1 MSWTSNVVYKIDDDD
16 GHSKRWTRLL
26 RYYLACLRAES
37 GQGVR
42 AQWSDRSVRWVPFLS
57 DREWSTIGTTH
68 VHFSTEDLPATP
80 DPHAQWLYGY
90 PLLVLDSPAGPLRLM
105 PVLLH
110 RVNLEASERSIT
122 AKLANT
128 PSYFNGE
135 YLLAVVQD
143 PEHRRTLQRALED
156 GPKIT
161 LRPEALQALITSVC
175 DIDVIEPLSTTLE
188 QWHSEPSAP
197 GLYNRAAFYLP
208 SQTQYT
214 AGLQQELATLL
225 NDHPDMADTALAS
238 LLSFPQIPIDP
249 EAPSAQTL
257 PMDCRQRA
265 ACDLTWRDRLTVVT
279 GPPGTGKTQ
288 VIVNMLADALI
299 RNRRVLFASKNQ
311 RAVANVESKFQEL
324 AGDHTMIRAGLRAG
338 TDDLRQRFVDLLA
351 RRLTTETGRDDVSIY
366 RLRRNHQAAHR
377 RRHVIAEKLKAK
389 ATSDLPSADLLSR
402 AIEMAERSVL
412 NTGRQLLRETVA
424 RRDRVLPK
432 LMRPIFNRYRASLE
446 QWLSCRDPKTA
457 ARLQSNLA
465 NQLPDLLA
473 GFPLWSTTHL
483 SICNA
488 VPLEGGIFDLVII
501 DEGSQ
506 SDIASAL
513 PLLYRA
519 KRAVV
524 FGDNQQLRHIATLPP
539 ATEHQLMTQ
548 FGLFNGD
555 EAYGYIQNSLFDAAL
570 SAPSANVHR
579 LLRNYRTHAHLIQF
593 ANTQWYQNALV
604 PMACYS
610 ELAIDP
616 NRPPLQW
623 VDTRSAASRGSSGGV
638 CVPVE
643 QNAVRQVLQELQ
655 QSRYRGTVG
664 VVTPFREQ
672 TATLQHIIHQFPTD
686 WRTARDIKVATAH
699 GFQGDERDL
708 MIVSLCVTSDLPRG
722 ARAFLDQTDN
732 LLNVSLTR
740 ARAHTVLVGDR
751 HACATS
757 DMSHYAK
764 LAAFFDTYAG
774 ADERP
779 SVDQPLVGPYEITLA
794 NALRRAGL
802 DPVPQYPVDQYRVDL
817 ALVSDR
823 SRVAIE
829 IDGHQHHT
837 DESGARLHEDLL
849 RDARL
854 RDQGWVVIRFWVNQ
868 VRTDLEACVTRVQT
882 AWSRGNCNSARRR
895 R

>member
-188 QWHSEPSAP
+188 HWHREPSAP

-214 AGLQQELATLL
+214 AGLRRELAALL
-225 NDHPDMADTALAS
+225 NEPPDITNTALAA
-238 LLSFPQIPIDP
+238 LLSFPQVPIDP
-249 EAPSAQTL
+249 EQPSAQTL

-265 ACDLTWRDRLTVVT
+265 AWELAWRDRLTVVT

-288 VIVNMLADALI
+288 VIVNLLTDALI

-311 RAVANVESKFQEL
+311 RAVANVESKLQKL
-324 AGDHTMIRAGLRAG
+324 AGEHAMIRAGLRASV
-338 TDDLRQRFVDLLA
+338 DDLRQKFVELLA
-351 RRLTTETGRDDVSIY
+351 HRLTTETGRDEVSIY
-366 RLRRNHQAAHR
+366 RLRRDHQAAHR
-377 RRHVIAEKLKAK
+377 RRHVIVEKLKATP
-389 ATSDLPSADLLSR
+389 TSDLPSADLLSR

-412 NTGRQLLRETVA
+412 NTGHQLLREAVA
-424 RRDRVLPK
+424 RRDRILPK
-432 LMRPIFNRYRASLE
+432 RMRPIFNRYRASLE
-446 QWLSCRDPKTA
+446 RWLSCRDPKTA
-457 ARLQSNLA
+457 AHLQSNLA

-473 GFPLWSTTHL
+473 GFPLWSTTNL
-483 SICNA
+483 SVSTA
-488 VPLEGGIFDLVII
+488 VPLKAGMFDLVII
-501 DEGSQ
+501 DEASQ

-539 ATEHQLMTQ
+539 DTEYQLMTQ
-548 FGLFNGD
+548 YGLFNGD
-555 EAYGYIQNSLFDAAL
+555 EAYGYIQNSLFDTAL
-570 SAPSANVHR
+570 SVPTTNVHR
-579 LLRNYRTHAHLIQF
+579 LLRNYRTHAHLIEF

-604 PMACYS
+604 PTACYR
-610 ELAIDP
+610 ELVVDP
-616 NRPPLQW
+616 DRQPLQW
-623 VDTRSAASRGSSGGV
+623 IDTRSAASRVSSGGM

-643 QNAVRQVLQELQ
+643 QDAVRQVLQELQ
-655 QSRYRGTVG
+655 QDHYPGTVG
-664 VVTPFREQ
+664 IVTPFREQ
-672 TATLQHIIHQFPTD
+672 AAALQHIIHQFPTH
-686 WRTARDIKVATAH
+686 WRAARDIKVATAH

-722 ARAFLDQTDN
+722 ARAFLKQTGN
-732 LLNVSLTR
+732 LLNVALTR

-751 HACATS
+751 RACATS
-757 DMSHYAK
+757 NMNHYVK
-764 LAAFFDTYAG
+764 LADFYDAYASV
-774 ADERP
+774 DEPP
-779 SVDQPLVGPYEITLA
+779 SVGQPLVGPDEITLA

-802 DPVPQYPVDQYRVDL
+802 DLVPQYPVDQYRVDL

-823 SRVAIE
+823 SRIAIE

-854 RDQGWVVIRFWVNQ
+854 RDQGWEVIRFWVNE
-868 VRTDLEACVTRVQT
+868 VRTDLEACVARVQT
-882 AWSRGNCNSARRR
+882 AWSRGNCRSAHRRR
-895 R
+895 